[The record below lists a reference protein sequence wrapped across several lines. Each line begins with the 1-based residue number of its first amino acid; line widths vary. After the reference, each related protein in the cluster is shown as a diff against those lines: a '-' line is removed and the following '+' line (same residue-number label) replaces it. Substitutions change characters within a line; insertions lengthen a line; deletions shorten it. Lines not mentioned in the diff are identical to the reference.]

1 MRGKMMIENQD
12 ECAERGR
19 EKVQGRHAEER
30 EFPDFVASYPPHLR
44 HAAADG
50 MPRLNSTSRP

>member
-30 EFPDFVASYPPHLR
+30 EFPISSLHIRLTSATPPVTGCR
-44 HAAADG
+44 G
-50 MPRLNSTSRP
+50 